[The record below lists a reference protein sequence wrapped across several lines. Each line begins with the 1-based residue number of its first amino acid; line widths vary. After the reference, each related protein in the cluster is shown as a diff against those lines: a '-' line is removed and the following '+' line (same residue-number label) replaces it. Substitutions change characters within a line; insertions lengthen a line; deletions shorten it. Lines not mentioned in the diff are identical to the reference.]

1 MLKRILAAFL
11 LLTLL
16 LPTACAAVVPTDT
29 QMRGVWVS
37 AIYNLDYP
45 SKGTTNADTLRK
57 EADTILNRCAE
68 LGFNTVFLQ
77 VRPTADA
84 YYKSDIYPWS
94 RYLTG
99 KQGTAPSGN
108 FDPLTYWVA
117 EAHKRGMELHAWINP
132 YRVTRAGEDEWQAVS
147 DQNPAKQH
155 PDWVIHQGENYY
167 FDPAVPEVRQMVV
180 DGALEIVNNYDV
192 DGIHLDDYFYP
203 EGDFDDAASITR
215 YGAGFSDLG
224 DWRRNN
230 VNLLIS
236 ALNGTLHKAD
246 ADISFGVSPAG
257 IWDNAKDHT
266 GGSATDGYS
275 SYAQSYAD
283 SLYWVENGL
292 VDYICPQVYWEI
304 GFEKADFEV
313 LLDWWSDAVKDT
325 GVKLYIGIADYRS
338 AEATDTTSK
347 WYGSAEIER
356 QLAMIDT
363 TGKAAGTVHFRFGS
377 VDGSQALSSA
387 IKKHFETTPA
397 PVTPSVPETPQAPS
411 ENTTPKEADPASL
424 FDIFS
429 LFLYSITHA

>member
-1 MLKRILAAFL
+1 MLKRIFAAL
-11 LLTLL
+11 LLLSLL
-16 LPTACAAVVPTDT
+16 LPSAYAAVVPTDT

-45 SKGTTNADTLRK
+45 SAGTTSADTLRK
-57 EADTILNRCAE
+57 EADTILDRCAG
-68 LGFNTVFLQ
+68 LGFNAVFLQ

-84 YYKSDIYPWS
+84 YYKSSIFPWS

-108 FDPLTYWVA
+108 FDPLSYWV
-117 EAHKRGMELHAWINP
+117 EGAHKRGMDLHAWLNP

-147 DQNPAKQH
+147 AQNPAKQH
-155 PDWVIHQGENYY
+155 PEWVIQYKENYY
-167 FDPAVPEVRQMVV
+167 FDPAVPEVRQLVV

-203 EGDFDDAASITR
+203 ETDFDDAASFAR
-215 YGAGFSDLG
+215 YGAGYRDLG

-236 ALNGTLHKAD
+236 ALDEALHKAD
-246 ADISFGVSPAG
+246 AGISFGISPSG
-257 IWDNAKDHT
+257 IWDNAKDNPR
-266 GGSATDGYS
+266 GSATNGHS

-283 SLYWVENGL
+283 SLYWIENGF

-304 GFEKADFEV
+304 GYEIADFEI
-313 LLDWWSDAVKDT
+313 LLDWWSNAVKNT

-338 AEATDTTSK
+338 AETTDTASK

-356 QLAMIDT
+356 QLSMIDT

-377 VDGSQALSSA
+377 VDGSQALSA
-387 IKKHFETTPA
+387 AVQKHFAAA
-397 PVTPSVPETPQAPS
+397 PVTPAVPETPAQP
-411 ENTTPKEADPASL
+411 ENTAPKEADPASL